1 MTKAAETRASLLIRL
16 RDAQDE
22 DAWSQFADIYGPMI
36 FGFGRRCGMQETD
49 AADLVQEV
57 MSEVSKSIA
66 RFQYDPQTGRFRSW
80 LYRIAKRTAGRLR
93 QKHAKQPTGTGDSA
107 MLHALHQ
114 LADAHTDLEDDWNR
128 QYERQL
134 LDWASLRIRD
144 QFKTSTWQAFWR
156 TAVEGLPPQ
165 AVAEDLGISVGSVYV
180 AKTRVIKR
188 LIEKIR
194 EIDDDQ

>member
-36 FGFGRRCGMQETD
+36 FSFGRRSGMQETD

-66 RFQYDPQTGRFRSW
+66 RFQYDPQSGRFRSW

-93 QKHAKQPTGTGDSA
+93 QKHARQPTGTGDSA
-107 MLHALHQ
+107 MLNALHQ
-114 LADAHTDLEDDWNR
+114 LPDAHNELEDFWNQ
-128 QYERQL
+128 QYQRQL
-134 LDWASLRIRD
+134 LDWAASRIRD
-144 QFKTSTWQAFWR
+144 QFQSSTWQAFWR
-156 TAVEGLPPQ
+156 TAVEGQPPQ
-165 AVAEDLGISVGSVYV
+165 AVAADLGLSVGSVYV
-180 AKTRVIKR
+180 AKNRVMKR
-188 LIEKIR
+188 LTEKIR
-194 EIDDDQ
+194 EIDEFQ